1 MYFYEGVM
9 SRTIFKLQKKVIRL
23 ISKVGRVTCCRKL
36 LKTFH
41 IIPVPC
47 VYIMEVVF
55 YIKLNVTYL
64 LECKTFFPLNLVL
77 KYVRLP

>member
-9 SRTIFKLQKKVIRL
+9 SRTIFKLQKKAIRL

-36 LKTFH
+36 LETFN

-55 YIKLNVTYL
+55 YVQLNVTYL
-64 LECKTFFPLNLVL
+64 LECKMRFFP
-77 KYVRLP
+77 